1 MSVTLPRAGRTGTV
15 PVALLALL
23 ALVLGLGSLAS
34 PARADVNT
42 GIRVTDATLVKSSR
56 TGVDAP
62 GTTLSTRDV
71 AKLTFSW
78 DASGTQVAAGDSFE
92 IDLGTYFKNLETS
105 VTTPMTVVYDGQD
118 VEVGSCALT
127 DKKVT
132 CTFSEKVAELQAAG
146 FTSFNG
152 TGQALLL
159 ITQATSS
166 ATADI
171 TATGG
176 LTEVPLPGDG
186 GIIQPVGGYT
196 PWTFWKY
203 SSVINSSSTGMTWYV
218 EFGSAHLKSLM
229 EEGGQELTTDGTTRQ
244 TITFTDT
251 LGEGMDFS
259 TDMSQWRLMMRNSA
273 AEPNAQGSVLT
284 NAAGADPVT
293 SYGDF
298 DMSVSIDGKVATI
311 TLTGPFAESTNYRLY
326 YPVTIS
332 SGTAVANTEYTNKA
346 TLQGAGKS
354 AWGTRSYAQS
364 FQITVEMKPGFGGL
378 EVTKALD
385 GDGAATVPAGTSFP
399 VTVDYVLPAAAG
411 VYSGWTAP
419 GTLSADGRS
428 GTATMTVTPGG
439 ATTFEGTFPVGTVVT
454 LSEDLSGAPEGYT
467 WASAMTINGEQT
479 SSFTVEDQV
488 RTQVTLTNTATPVA
502 TASPSASAPE
512 TTAPAPAPSAT
523 GSAPVVTVQ
532 APTTTPQSSSTPSL
546 ARTGAT
552 VGIPLVLAVAA
563 VAAGALLLRRRRS
576 SEAHKA

>member
-1 MSVTLPRAGRTGTV
+1 MSVTSPRAGRTGTLA
-15 PVALLALL
+15 VALLALL
-23 ALVLGLGSLAS
+23 ALVAGLLPVAS
-34 PARADVNT
+34 TARADVNT
-42 GIRVTDATLVKSSR
+42 GIRVTEATLVKSSR
-56 TGVDAP
+56 TGVDTP
-62 GTTLSTRDV
+62 GATLSTRDV
-71 AKLTFSW
+71 AKLTFTW
-78 DASGTQVAAGDSFE
+78 DATGAQLAAGDSFE

-105 VTTPMTVVYDGQD
+105 ITTPMTVVYDGQD

-127 DKKVT
+127 DKTVT
-132 CTFSEKVAELQAAG
+132 CTFSDKVAELQAAG

-159 ITQATSS
+159 ITQATTS

-186 GIIQPVGGYT
+186 GGIIEPVGSYT

-218 EFGSAHLKSLM
+218 EFGSEHLKSLL
-229 EEGGQELTTDGTTRQ
+229 EGAGPQLTTDGQTRQ

-259 TDMSQWRLMMRNSA
+259 TDMSEWHLMMRNSA
-273 AEPNAQGSVLT
+273 AEPDAKGAIVT
-284 NAAGADPVT
+284 NAAGEDPVT

-311 TLTGPFAESTNYRLY
+311 TVTGPFAEATNYRLY

-332 SGTAVANTEYTNKA
+332 SGTAVAGTEYTNKA

-378 EVTKALD
+378 AITKALD
-385 GDGAATVPAGTSFP
+385 GDGAATVPADTSFP
-399 VTVDYVLPAAAG
+399 VTVDYVLPAPAG

-419 GTLSADGRS
+419 GTLAADGKS

-439 ATTFEGTFPVGTVVT
+439 ATTFQGTFPAGTVVT
-454 LSEDLSGAPEGYT
+454 LNEDLSGAPAGYT
-467 WASAMTINGEQT
+467 WASSMTINGEET
-479 SSFTVEDQV
+479 STFTVADQV
-488 RTQVTLTNTATPVA
+488 RTQVSLTNTATTVT
-502 TASPSASAPE
+502 TASPSAPA
-512 TTAPAPAPSAT
+512 TTAPAPTAS
-523 GSAPVVTVQ
+523 GSAPAVTAP
-532 APTTTPQSSSTPSL
+532 APTTTAQTPSMPSL
-546 ARTGAT
+546 ARTGMT
-552 VGIPLVLAVAA
+552 VGLPLVIAVAA
-563 VAAGALLLRRRRS
+563 VAGGALLLRRRRS
-576 SEAHKA
+576 